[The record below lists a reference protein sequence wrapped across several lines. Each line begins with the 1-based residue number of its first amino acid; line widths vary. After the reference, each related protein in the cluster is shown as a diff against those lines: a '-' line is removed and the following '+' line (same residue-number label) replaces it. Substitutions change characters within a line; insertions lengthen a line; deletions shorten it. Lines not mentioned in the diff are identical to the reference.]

1 MPILDRLVKG
11 WNAFMGREPPRY
23 DYGYASSYRPDKV
36 TLSRGVDRTIIS
48 AIYNRIAL
56 DVASVEI
63 QHVKVD
69 QNENFKEKYTASHLG
84 EALTVEANLDQ
95 TGREFIQDLVLSMF
109 DEGVVAAVPTDADR
123 NILKGTF
130 DVMELRVG
138 KIMQW
143 YPKHVKV
150 RVYNENTGQKE
161 DITLPKRSV
170 AIVTNPL
177 YAVMNQPNSTLQRLI
192 KKLSLLDAIDEQTSV
207 GKLDLIIQLPYVIKT
222 EQRREQAEKRRRDIE
237 TQLAGS
243 KYGIAYTDGTER
255 ITQLNRSLDNNL
267 MSQIEYLTSM
277 LYSQLGIS
285 KEVFDGTADEKTM
298 LNYQNRT
305 LSPILTAI
313 CEEMTRKFLTKT
325 ARSQGQRIKFMQSP
339 FKLVPVSQIADIA
352 DKFTRSEILSSNELR
367 AIVGFKPVDDPKAD
381 ELRNS
386 NLNESADAPAPAS
399 TNPDADT
406 MAYPQDE
413 EAGGYE
419 EQTAPDE
426 NVQEES
432 AEQITAED
440 INGVDTS
447 EQTLPVE
454 IVEFIKRLKQNQ
466 NEGGT
471 G

>member
-23 DYGYASSYRPDKV
+23 DYGYASSYRPDKAV
-36 TLSRGVDRTIIS
+36 LSRGVDRTIIS

-56 DVASVEI
+56 DVASVDI

-69 QNENFKEKYTASHLG
+69 QNENFKEKYTASHLS

-109 DEGVVAAVPTDADR
+109 DEGVVAAVPTDADK
-123 NILKGTF
+123 NILRGTF

-170 AIVTNPL
+170 AIITNPL

-325 ARSQGQRIKFMQSP
+325 ARSQGQRIKFMQAP

-352 DKFTRSEILSSNELR
+352 DKFTTAQILSPNELR

-381 ELRNS
+381 ELRNAH
-386 NLNESADAPAPAS
+386 LNESPDAPPPAS
-399 TNPDADT
+399 TNENVGTSEERSQGPGDE
-406 MAYPQDE
+406 DE
-413 EAGGYE
+413 EAPS
-419 EQTAPDE
+419 Q
-426 NVQEES
+426 QS
-432 AEQITAED
+432 A
-440 INGVDTS
+440 
-447 EQTLPVE
+447 LPTEVLE
-454 IVEFIKRLKQNQ
+454 YIKRLNQ

>member
-1 MPILDRLVKG
+1 MPILDRIVKG

-23 DYGYASSYRPDKV
+23 DYGYSTSYRPDKAV
-36 TLSRGVDRTIIS
+36 LSRGVDRTIVT

-56 DVASVEI
+56 DVASVDL

-69 QNENFKEKYTASHLG
+69 QNENFKEKYDKSYLS
-84 EALTVEANLDQ
+84 EALTTEANLDQ
-95 TGREFIQDLVLSMF
+95 TGREFILDLVLSMF
-109 DEGVVAAVPTDADR
+109 DDGYVAAVPTDANVDIR
-123 NILKGTF
+123 KSAY
-130 DVMELRVG
+130 DPMELRVG
-138 KIMQW
+138 KILQW

-150 RVYNENTGQKE
+150 RVYNENTGHRE
-161 DITLPKRSV
+161 DLTLPKRSV
-170 AIVTNPL
+170 AIIQNPL
-177 YAVMNQPNSTLQRLI
+177 YNVMNQPNSTLQRLI
-192 KKLSLLDAIDEQTSV
+192 RKLTLLDAIDEQTSV

-222 EQRREQAEKRRRDIE
+222 EARREQAEKRRRDIE

-267 MSQIEYLTSM
+267 MGQIEYLTTM

-305 LSPILTAI
+305 LTPILTAI
-313 CEEMTRKFLTKT
+313 TEEMTRKFLTKT
-325 ARSQGQRIKFMQSP
+325 ARSQGQRIKFMQTP

-386 NLNESADAPAPAS
+386 NLNESADAPPPAS
-399 TNPDADT
+399 TNPEAGTSEERQMQQVTD
-406 MAYPQDE
+406 DE
-413 EAGGYE
+413 EPV
-419 EQTAPDE
+419 TS
-426 NVQEES
+426 EES
-432 AEQITAED
+432 TDDSED
-440 INGVDTS
+440 YSDLGQDFVRMLFS
-447 EQTLPVE
+447 S
-454 IVEFIKRLKQNQ
+454 
-466 NEGGT
+466 
-471 G
+471 

>member
-1 MPILDRLVKG
+1 MPILDRIVKG

-23 DYGYASSYRPDKV
+23 DYGYSTSYRPDKAV
-36 TLSRGVDRTIIS
+36 LSRGVDRTIVT

-56 DVASVEI
+56 DVASVDL

-69 QNENFKEKYTASHLG
+69 QNENFKEKYDKSYLS
-84 EALTVEANLDQ
+84 EALTTEANLDQ
-95 TGREFIQDLVLSMF
+95 TGREFILDLVLSMF
-109 DEGVVAAVPTDADR
+109 DDGYVAAVPTDANVDIR
-123 NILKGTF
+123 KSAY
-130 DVMELRVG
+130 DPMELRVG
-138 KIMQW
+138 KILQW

-150 RVYNENTGQKE
+150 RVYNENTGHRE
-161 DITLPKRSV
+161 DLTLPKRSV
-170 AIVTNPL
+170 AIIQNPL
-177 YAVMNQPNSTLQRLI
+177 YNVMNQPNSTLQRLI
-192 KKLSLLDAIDEQTSV
+192 RKLTLLDAIDEQTSV

-222 EQRREQAEKRRRDIE
+222 EARREQAEKRRRDIE

-267 MSQIEYLTSM
+267 MGQIEYLTTM

-305 LSPILTAI
+305 LTPILTAI
-313 CEEMTRKFLTKT
+313 TEEMTRKFLTKT
-325 ARSQGQRIKFMQSP
+325 ARSQGQRIKFMQTP

-386 NLNESADAPAPAS
+386 NLNESADAPPPAS
-399 TNPDADT
+399 TNP
-406 MAYPQDE
+406 
-413 EAGGYE
+413 EAG
-419 EQTAPDE
+419 
-426 NVQEES
+426 
-432 AEQITAED
+432 
-440 INGVDTS
+440 TS
-447 EQTLPVE
+447 EERQTQEVPDGEEPVISE
-454 IVEFIKRLKQNQ
+454 EPTDDSEDYSDLGQDFVRMLFSS
-466 NEGGT
+466 
-471 G
+471 

>member
-1 MPILDRLVKG
+1 MPILDRIVKG

-23 DYGYASSYRPDKV
+23 DYGYSTSYRPDKAV
-36 TLSRGVDRTIIS
+36 LSRGVDRTIVT

-56 DVASVEI
+56 DVASVDL

-69 QNENFKEKYTASHLG
+69 QNENFKEKYDKSYLS
-84 EALTVEANLDQ
+84 EALTTEANLDQ
-95 TGREFIQDLVLSMF
+95 TGREFILDLVLSMF
-109 DEGVVAAVPTDADR
+109 DDGYVAAVPTDANVDIR
-123 NILKGTF
+123 KSAY
-130 DVMELRVG
+130 DPMELRVG
-138 KIMQW
+138 KILQW

-150 RVYNENTGQKE
+150 RVYNENTGHRE
-161 DITLPKRSV
+161 DLTLPKRSV
-170 AIVTNPL
+170 AIIQNPL
-177 YAVMNQPNSTLQRLI
+177 YNVMNQPNSTLQRLI
-192 KKLSLLDAIDEQTSV
+192 RKLTLLDAIDEQTSV

-222 EQRREQAEKRRRDIE
+222 EARREQAEKRRRDIE

-267 MSQIEYLTSM
+267 MGQIEYLTTM

-305 LSPILTAI
+305 LTPILTAI
-313 CEEMTRKFLTKT
+313 TEEMTRKFLTKT
-325 ARSQGQRIKFMQSP
+325 ARSQGQRIKFMQTP

-386 NLNESADAPAPAS
+386 NLNESADAPPPAS
-399 TNPDADT
+399 TNPEAGTSEERQMQQVTD
-406 MAYPQDE
+406 DE
-413 EAGGYE
+413 EPISSE
-419 EQTAPDE
+419 EPTDD
-426 NVQEES
+426 S
-432 AEQITAED
+432 ED
-440 INGVDTS
+440 YSDLGQDFVRMLFS
-447 EQTLPVE
+447 S
-454 IVEFIKRLKQNQ
+454 
-466 NEGGT
+466 
-471 G
+471 

>member
-1 MPILDRLVKG
+1 MPILDRIVKG

-23 DYGYASSYRPDKV
+23 DYGYSTSYRPDKAV
-36 TLSRGVDRTIIS
+36 LSRGVDRTIVT

-56 DVASVEI
+56 DVASVDL

-69 QNENFKEKYTASHLG
+69 QNENFKEKYDKSYLS
-84 EALTVEANLDQ
+84 EALTTEANLDQ
-95 TGREFIQDLVLSMF
+95 TGREFILDLVLSMF
-109 DEGVVAAVPTDADR
+109 DDGYVAAVPTDANVDIR
-123 NILKGTF
+123 KSAY
-130 DVMELRVG
+130 DPMELRVG
-138 KIMQW
+138 KILQW

-150 RVYNENTGQKE
+150 RVYNENTGHRE
-161 DITLPKRSV
+161 DLTLPKRSV
-170 AIVTNPL
+170 AIIQNPL
-177 YAVMNQPNSTLQRLI
+177 YNVMNQPNSTLQRLI
-192 KKLSLLDAIDEQTSV
+192 RKLTLLDAIDEQTSV

-222 EQRREQAEKRRRDIE
+222 EARREQAEKRRRDIE

-267 MSQIEYLTSM
+267 MGQIEYLTTM

-305 LSPILTAI
+305 LTPILTAI
-313 CEEMTRKFLTKT
+313 TEEMTRKFLTKT
-325 ARSQGQRIKFMQSP
+325 ARSQGQRIKFMQTP

-386 NLNESADAPAPAS
+386 NLNESADAPPPAS
-399 TNPDADT
+399 TNPEAGTSEERQMQEATD
-406 MAYPQDE
+406 DE
-413 EAGGYE
+413 E
-419 EQTAPDE
+419 P
-426 NVQEES
+426 
-432 AEQITAED
+432 I
-440 INGVDTS
+440 TS
-447 EQTLPVE
+447 EEPTGDSEDYSDLG
-454 IVEFIKRLKQNQ
+454 QNFVRMLFSS
-466 NEGGT
+466 
-471 G
+471 

>member
-11 WNAFMGREPPRY
+11 WNAFMGREPPKY
-23 DYGYASSYRPDKV
+23 DYGYSTSYRPDKA
-36 TLSRGVDRTIIS
+36 TLSRGIDRTIVT
-48 AIYNRIAL
+48 AIYNRIAI
-56 DVASVEI
+56 DVASVDI

-69 QNENFKEKYTASHLG
+69 QNENFKEKYDRSHLSS
-84 EALTVEANLDQ
+84 ALTLEANIDQ

-123 NILKGTF
+123 DIRKGTY

-138 KIMQW
+138 KILQW
-143 YPKHVKV
+143 FPKHVKV
-150 RVYNENTGQKE
+150 RVYNENTGHKE
-161 DITLPKRSV
+161 DLILPKRSV
-170 AIVTNPL
+170 AIITNPL

-192 KKLSLLDAIDEQTSV
+192 KKLTLLDAIDEQTSV

-243 KYGIAYTDGTER
+243 KYGTDGTER

-267 MSQIEYLTSM
+267 MTQIEYLTSM

-285 KEVFDGTADEKTM
+285 KEVFEGTADEKTM

-305 LSPILTAI
+305 LAPILTAI
-313 CEEMTRKFLTKT
+313 TEEMTRKFLTDT
-325 ARSQGQRIKFMQSP
+325 ARTQGQRIKYMQSP

-352 DKFTRSEILSSNELR
+352 DKFTTAQILSPNELR

-381 ELRNS
+381 ELRNAH
-386 NLNESADAPAPAS
+386 LNENNGAAPPAS
-399 TNPDADT
+399 TNPD
-406 MAYPQDE
+406 Q
-413 EAGGYE
+413 G
-419 EQTAPDE
+419 
-426 NVQEES
+426 
-432 AEQITAED
+432 
-440 INGVDTS
+440 TS
-447 EQTLPVE
+447 EERSQNQPMQGDLPPEVAS
-454 IVEFIKRLKQNQ
+454 IISHLTNQ
-466 NEGGT
+466 NEGGN

>member
-1 MPILDRLVKG
+1 MPILDRIVKG

-23 DYGYASSYRPDKV
+23 DYGYSTSYRPDKAV
-36 TLSRGVDRTIIS
+36 LSRGVDRTIVT

-56 DVASVEI
+56 DVASVDL

-69 QNENFKEKYTASHLG
+69 QNENFKEKYDKSYLS
-84 EALTVEANLDQ
+84 EALTTEANLDQ
-95 TGREFIQDLVLSMF
+95 TGREFILDLVLSMF
-109 DEGVVAAVPTDADR
+109 DDGYVAAVPTDANVDIR
-123 NILKGTF
+123 KSAY
-130 DVMELRVG
+130 DPMELRVG
-138 KIMQW
+138 KILQW

-150 RVYNENTGQKE
+150 RVYNENTGHRE
-161 DITLPKRSV
+161 DLTLPKRSV
-170 AIVTNPL
+170 AIIQNPL
-177 YAVMNQPNSTLQRLI
+177 YNVMNQPNSTLQRLI
-192 KKLSLLDAIDEQTSV
+192 RKLTLLDAIDEQTSV

-222 EQRREQAEKRRRDIE
+222 EARREQAEKRRRDIE

-267 MSQIEYLTSM
+267 MGQIEYLTTM

-305 LSPILTAI
+305 LTPILTAI
-313 CEEMTRKFLTKT
+313 TEEMTRKFLTKT
-325 ARSQGQRIKFMQSP
+325 ARSQGQRIKFMQTP

-386 NLNESADAPAPAS
+386 NLNESADAPPPAS
-399 TNPDADT
+399 TNPEAGT
-406 MAYPQDE
+406 SEERQMQEATNDE
-413 EAGGYE
+413 EPV
-419 EQTAPDE
+419 TS
-426 NVQEES
+426 EES
-432 AEQITAED
+432 TDDSED
-440 INGVDTS
+440 YSDLGQDFVRMLFS
-447 EQTLPVE
+447 S
-454 IVEFIKRLKQNQ
+454 
-466 NEGGT
+466 
-471 G
+471 

>member
-11 WNAFMGREPPRY
+11 WNAFMGREPPKY
-23 DYGYASSYRPDKV
+23 DYGYSTSYRTDK
-36 TLSRGVDRTIIS
+36 TILSRGVDRTIVT

-56 DVASVEI
+56 DVASVDI

-69 QNENFKEKYTASHLG
+69 QNENFKEKYGKSYLSS
-84 EALTVEANLDQ
+84 ALTTEANLDQ

-123 NILKGTF
+123 DIRK
-130 DVMELRVG
+130 DRYDPMELRVG
-138 KIMQW
+138 KILQW
-143 YPKHVKV
+143 YPRHVKV
-150 RVYNENTGQKE
+150 RVYNENTGHKE
-161 DITLPKRSV
+161 DLTLPKRSV
-170 AIVTNPL
+170 AIITNPL

-192 KKLSLLDAIDEQTSV
+192 RKLTLLDAIDEQTSV

-222 EQRREQAEKRRRDIE
+222 EARREQAEKRRKDIE
-237 TQLAGS
+237 NQLAGS

-267 MSQIEYLTSM
+267 MGQIEYLTSM

-305 LSPILTAI
+305 LTPILTAI
-313 CEEMTRKFLTKT
+313 CEEMTRKFLTQT

-386 NLNESADAPAPAS
+386 NLNESADAPPPAS
-399 TNPDADT
+399 TNDEVGT
-406 MAYPQDE
+406 SEERFQNTQEGYPESQSGDMGDE
-413 EAGGYE
+413 GESE
-419 EQTAPDE
+419 EPQLPQEVLDFIR
-426 NVQEES
+426 NVQNS
-432 AEQITAED
+432 
-440 INGVDTS
+440 
-447 EQTLPVE
+447 
-454 IVEFIKRLKQNQ
+454 K
-466 NEGGT
+466 
-471 G
+471 

>member
-1 MPILDRLVKG
+1 MPILDRIVKG

-23 DYGYASSYRPDKV
+23 DYGYSTSYRPDKAV
-36 TLSRGVDRTIIS
+36 LSRGVDRTIVT

-56 DVASVEI
+56 DVASVDL

-69 QNENFKEKYTASHLG
+69 QNENFKEKYDKSYLS
-84 EALTVEANLDQ
+84 EALTTEANLDQ
-95 TGREFIQDLVLSMF
+95 TGREFILDLVLSMF
-109 DEGVVAAVPTDADR
+109 DDGYVAAVPTDANVDIR
-123 NILKGTF
+123 KSAY
-130 DVMELRVG
+130 DPMELRVG
-138 KIMQW
+138 KILQW

-150 RVYNENTGQKE
+150 RVYNENTGHRE
-161 DITLPKRSV
+161 DLTLPKRSV
-170 AIVTNPL
+170 AIIQNPL
-177 YAVMNQPNSTLQRLI
+177 YNVMNQPNSTLQRLI
-192 KKLSLLDAIDEQTSV
+192 RKLTLLDAIDEQTSV

-222 EQRREQAEKRRRDIE
+222 EARREQAEKRRRDIE

-267 MSQIEYLTSM
+267 MGQIEYLTTM

-305 LSPILTAI
+305 LTPILTAI
-313 CEEMTRKFLTKT
+313 TEEMTRKFLTKT
-325 ARSQGQRIKFMQSP
+325 ARSQGQRIKFMQTP

-386 NLNESADAPAPAS
+386 NLNESADAPPPAS
-399 TNPDADT
+399 TNPEAGTSEERQMQQVTD
-406 MAYPQDE
+406 DE
-413 EAGGYE
+413 EPVTPE
-419 EQTAPDE
+419 EPTDD
-426 NVQEES
+426 S
-432 AEQITAED
+432 ED
-440 INGVDTS
+440 YSDLGQDFVRMLFS
-447 EQTLPVE
+447 S
-454 IVEFIKRLKQNQ
+454 
-466 NEGGT
+466 
-471 G
+471 